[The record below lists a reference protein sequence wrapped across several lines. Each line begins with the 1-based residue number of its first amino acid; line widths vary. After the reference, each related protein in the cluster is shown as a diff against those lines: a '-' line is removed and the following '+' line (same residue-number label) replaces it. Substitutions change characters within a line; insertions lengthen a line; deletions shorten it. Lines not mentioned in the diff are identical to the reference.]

1 MCDSQDSA
9 NAIIRLFDSSVD
21 AQLEWWRIRTAN
33 IYART
38 LESFAIAANTFDDTD
53 QILLDISA
61 MAIRA
66 DKQAAMLAD
75 ISLAQKQL
83 FSDRL
88 DNIIAEAITAIR
100 STMLVFDDFTSVE
113 FQTAVADRLGLR

>member
-9 NAIIRLFDSSVD
+9 NAITRLFGLSAEGQHD
-21 AQLEWWRIRTAN
+21 WWRIRTAN
-33 IYART
+33 LYART
-38 LESFAIAANTFDDTD
+38 LESFAVAANVLDDTE

-61 MAIRA
+61 MTIQAE
-66 DKQAAMLAD
+66 KQAATLAD
-75 ISLAQKQL
+75 ITSEQKQL

-100 STMLVFDDFTSVE
+100 STMLVIYDFTSVE
-113 FQTAVADRLGLR
+113 FRTTVTDRLGLR